1 MTPSV
6 SADFRRLADLM
17 PQPLLLVSGDARVAV
32 ANRAATQLLGWS
44 AQDMEGQPLRR
55 ICRSDD
61 ATIAALIRASA
72 RSTSPSP
79 GALELRL
86 ADGGTLGYRCDGA
99 LYRPRSDDA
108 PALVLLRLR
117 PKQQAV
123 AQFRQLNERIDMLS
137 REIARR
143 RATEA
148 QLRASTERLQQADRR
163 KDEFLSMLAHEL
175 RNPLAPLHMGVQ
187 LLERKHGALPDVGRL
202 TRMMARQ
209 TRHMVRLID
218 DLLDVSRLTRGTIEL
233 RQDRFALAQA
243 IEQAVEMQRPALQA
257 RGLTLGL
264 KLAADMPDLHGDL
277 ARMVQVFA
285 NLLSNAGKFTDSGGS
300 VGIVSRRE
308 GEQAV
313 VVVRDTG
320 VGIPAELL
328 PQVFD
333 LFVQGER
340 SLDRSQGGLG
350 VGLTIVRSIVQ
361 QHGGTVRAS
370 SAGRGCGSQ
379 FEVRLPLAPAAA
391 SATTTDAEPA
401 PAPAPSTT
409 GTAAEASALRLLV
422 VDDNVDA
429 AQTLCSLLE
438 SWGHHVACAHDGPAA
453 LAHIAGFDPEVL
465 LLDIGLPGMDGYA
478 LAQAVRQQPRAEDQ
492 PRLLVAVTGY
502 GDAAARQ
509 RSAAAGYDQHLT
521 KPVDADALAR
531 VLQEFVAQRSRQG

>member
-17 PQPLLLVSGDARVAV
+17 PQPLLLVAGDARVAV
-32 ANRAATQLLGWS
+32 ANRAAAQLLGRP
-44 AQDMEGQPLRR
+44 AQELEGGPMGLV
-55 ICRSDD
+55 CAGDE
-61 ATIAALIRASA
+61 AAVAALVRASA

-79 GALELRL
+79 RTLALRL
-86 ADGGTLGYRCDGA
+86 ADGSAMACRCDGA
-99 LYRPRSDDA
+99 LYRPRSADA

-117 PKQQAV
+117 PQQQAV
-123 AQFRQLNERIDMLS
+123 AQFSHLNERIDMLS

-143 RATEA
+143 RATEE
-148 QLRASTERLQQADRR
+148 QLRASTEALRQADRR

-187 LLERKHGALPDVGRL
+187 LLERKHGDLPEVARL

-233 RQDRFALAQA
+233 RHAPFSLAQA
-243 IEQAVEMQRPALQA
+243 IEQAVEMQRPALQS
-257 RGLTLGL
+257 RGLTLGV
-264 KLAADMPDLHGDL
+264 KLTPGLPDVLGDQ

-300 VGIVSRRE
+300 VGIASRRE
-308 GEQAV
+308 GGQAV

-333 LFVQGER
+333 LFVQGDR

-361 QHGGTVRAS
+361 QHGGTVRAT

-379 FEVRLPLAPAAA
+379 FEIRLPLLTEQTPAETATVPAIAP
-391 SATTTDAEPA
+391 SPA
-401 PAPAPSTT
+401 PIADLADRS
-409 GTAAEASALRLLV
+409 LRLLV

-429 AQTLCSLLE
+429 AQTLCRLVE
-438 SWGHHVACAHDGPAA
+438 SWGYQAASAHDGPAA
-453 LAHIAGFDPEVL
+453 LARIAEFDPEVL
-465 LLDIGLPGMDGYA
+465 LMDIGLPGMDGYA
-478 LAQAVRQQPRAEDQ
+478 LAQAIRQQPLGDSKR
-492 PRLLVAVTGY
+492 RLLVAVTGY

-509 RSAAAGYDQHLT
+509 RSAEAGFDRHLT
-521 KPVDADALAR
+521 KPVDAEALGQ
-531 VLQEFVAQRSRQG
+531 VLGEYVTRRKR